1 MTKEIKEIKIVSLFS
16 GAGGLDKGFELA
28 ATSGSPIHFET
39 VWANEYDNAIHATYR
54 NAFPKAMLVEKSI
67 TKVAGEDLVDLQGA
81 DLIRSSNSGLE
92 MFGLLGGPP
101 CQSWSAAGAKRGKE
115 DPRGQLFWD
124 YIRIL
129 SLLKPVF
136 FVAENVPG
144 ILADRN
150 KEALAGILQEF
161 CDAGYNVQY
170 SKLNAAFH
178 DVPEDRERVIFVGV
192 RSDIVSKSEYSFPSP
207 SRLEDGK
214 PTKMTMQDV
223 PALLALSK
231 SARPFS
237 TDNRSQDQ
245 NEFMEGGFSPLFMSR
260 NRCRNWNE
268 PSFTIQAT
276 ARHAPV
282 HPELGSMSKVGQD
295 AFVFDKPNSVRR
307 FTVRECAEIQTFPAD
322 HKFIYKN
329 ITDGYKMIGN
339 AVPVNLGRAI
349 AKSIGKYLAAAE
361 IPAGKVGKLTP
372 GSARFIAK
380 PYAI

>member
-1 MTKEIKEIKIVSLFS
+1 MTKEINEIKIVSLFS

-28 ATSGSPIHFET
+28 AAAGSPFHFET

-67 TKVAGEDLVDLQGA
+67 TKVVGEDLVDLNGA
-81 DLIRSSNSGLE
+81 DLIGSSNSGQE
-92 MFGLLGGPP
+92 IFGLLGGPP

-144 ILADRN
+144 ILAERN
-150 KEALAGILQEF
+150 KDALAGILEEF
-161 CDAGYNVQY
+161 CEAGYNVQF
-170 SKLNAAFH
+170 SKLNAAYH
-178 DVPEDRERVIFVGV
+178 DVPEDRERVIFVGI
-192 RSDIVSKSEYSFPSP
+192 RSDIVSKGQYIFPAP
-207 SRLEDGK
+207 SRFEDGK
-214 PTKMTMQDV
+214 PAKMTMRDV

-231 SARPFS
+231 SAQPFS
-237 TDNRSQDQ
+237 AENRSPIQ

-282 HPELGSMSKVGQD
+282 HPESGSMSKIGQD
-295 AFVFDKPNSVRR
+295 AFEFDQPKFVRR

-349 AKSIGKYLAAAE
+349 AKSIGIFLSGAE
-361 IPAGKVGKLTP
+361 IPNGKVGRLSP
-372 GSARFIAK
+372 GSAKFIAK
-380 PYAI
+380 PYDR